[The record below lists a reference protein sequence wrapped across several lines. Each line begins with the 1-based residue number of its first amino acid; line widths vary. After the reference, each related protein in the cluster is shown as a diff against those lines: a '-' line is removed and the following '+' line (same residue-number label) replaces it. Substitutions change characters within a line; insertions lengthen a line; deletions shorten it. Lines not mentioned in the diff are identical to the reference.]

1 MDSRLLGLFLVF
13 APLSLMSFGGGQAII
28 ADMQHQ
34 TVDVQHWMS
43 GRDFVDVF
51 AISRAAPGPS
61 TLIAALIGWHVA
73 GLAGAVIAAIAIYLP
88 SSLVVYAA
96 VRWWHASKDSSWRV
110 ILQRGLMPVA
120 VGLVFAGALA
130 VLEAAR
136 ADALQIFTTVVAAGL
151 LLMTRVSVYIVMAAA
166 ALVFGLLSITGAGFG

>member
-1 MDSRLLGLFLVF
+1 
-13 APLSLMSFGGGQAII
+13 
-28 ADMQHQ
+28 
-34 TVDVQHWMS
+34 
-43 GRDFVDVF
+43 
-51 AISRAAPGPS
+51 
-61 TLIAALIGWHVA
+61 
-73 GLAGAVIAAIAIYLP
+73 
-88 SSLVVYAA
+88 
-96 VRWWHASKDSSWRV
+96 
-110 ILQRGLMPVA
+110 MPVA